1 MVLFDFIVLLVFIY
15 IIVFEFFFLCVNCIL
30 IAYYIDLWCHCDV
43 AGVGCS
49 RLQWCVLL
57 LMDVLAGSGV
67 LYLAQKGIELLM

>member
-15 IIVFEFFFLCVNCIL
+15 IIVFEFLCVNCIL
-30 IAYYIDLWCHCDV
+30 ITYYIDLWCHCDV